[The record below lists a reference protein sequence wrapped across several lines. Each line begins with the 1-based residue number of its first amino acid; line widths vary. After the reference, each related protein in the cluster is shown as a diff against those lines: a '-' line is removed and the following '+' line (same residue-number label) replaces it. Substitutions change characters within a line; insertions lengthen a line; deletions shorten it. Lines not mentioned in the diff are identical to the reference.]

1 MGAYGYGFGPGR
13 RSAVAGGGAPALS
26 PLRAIAAALAST
38 AYAGAV
44 WDFADKAAL
53 WQDSAGT
60 TPVTDLAQPAGRA
73 GDLTGRGQHL
83 TQPTAGA
90 RPQYASLP
98 NGLPGLLFDGANSGL
113 SLPALD
119 LTSTDRIVVI
129 AGVRK
134 TSDTS
139 IGIIVEASPSATLNS
154 GGFHLLG
161 PSSAGQ
167 ARYGA
172 AQRGATAAGQI
183 TASGYA
189 APHSAV
195 VAALANLTEPLLSLR
210 VNGAEVGTSRTATG
224 GGDFGNLPIYVG
236 RRAGTSLPFNGFL
249 TSLLIMDARA
259 LDVIPGGLS
268 AVETAINAGIGA
280 Y

>member
-1 MGAYGYGFGPGR
+1 MSYGFGFGPGR

-26 PLRAIAAALAST
+26 PLRAIAADLVASS
-38 AYAGAV
+38 YAGGI
-44 WDFADKAAL
+44 WDFSDMSAA

-60 TPVTDLAQPAGRA
+60 TPVTALAQPVGCA

-83 TQPTAGA
+83 TQPTVGA
-90 RPQYASLP
+90 RPQYAALP
-98 NGLPGLLFDGANSGL
+98 NGLPALLFDGTDDFL

-119 LTSTDRIVVI
+119 LTSTDRILVI

-134 TSDTS
+134 SSDTS
-139 IGIIVEASPSATLNS
+139 IGIIVEASASATLNP

-172 AQRGATAAGQI
+172 AQRGASAAGQI

-195 VAALANLTEPLLSLR
+195 LAALANLSEPLLSLR

-224 GGDFGNLPIYVG
+224 GGTFGSLPLYVG
-236 RRAGTSLPFNGFL
+236 RRAGASLPFSGYL
-249 TSLLIMDARA
+249 TSLIIMDARA

-268 AVETAINAGIGA
+268 AVESAIHAGLGA